1 MPMTD
6 RERQIQNQ
14 LLKNIYNE
22 LSKRNIDEER
32 YYEFLRDNTD
42 LKFMRI
48 RKIMA
53 GINSRPITL
62 KELCS
67 IAKALDI
74 DNPGYL
80 LKDIK

>member
-1 MPMTD
+1 MPMTE
-6 RERQIQNQ
+6 REIQIQNK
-14 LLKNIYNE
+14 LLNNVYKE
-22 LSKRNIDEER
+22 LAKRNIDEDH

-62 KELCS
+62 KELYS
-67 IAKALDI
+67 ISKALGI
-74 DNPGYL
+74 DPGYL
-80 LKDIK
+80 LEGIK

>member
-1 MPMTD
+1 MPMTE
-6 RERQIQNQ
+6 REIQIQNK
-14 LLKNIYNE
+14 LLNNVYKE
-22 LSKRNIDEER
+22 LSKRNIDEDH

>member
-1 MPMTD
+1 MPMTE
-6 RERQIQNQ
+6 REIQIQNK
-14 LLKNIYNE
+14 LLNNVYKE
-22 LSKRNIDEER
+22 LSKRNIDEDH

-62 KELCS
+62 KELYS
-67 IAKALDI
+67 ISKALGI
-74 DNPGYL
+74 DPGYL
-80 LKDIK
+80 LEGIK